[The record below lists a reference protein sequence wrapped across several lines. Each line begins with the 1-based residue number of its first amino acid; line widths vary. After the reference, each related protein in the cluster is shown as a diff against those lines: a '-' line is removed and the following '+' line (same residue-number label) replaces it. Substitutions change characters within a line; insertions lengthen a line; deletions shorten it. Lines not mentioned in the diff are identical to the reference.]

1 MCSIFVTQELYAE
14 PELYYD
20 ELLLCIVFA
29 LTSFLDTEDL
39 LLYVMVLEFLRYYSS
54 RSCILLQ

>member
-1 MCSIFVTQELYAE
+1 VCSTFVTQELYAE

-39 LLYVMVLEFLRYYSS
+39 LFYVMVEFLHYYSS
-54 RSCILLQ
+54 CSCTLRR

>member
-1 MCSIFVTQELYAE
+1 MCSTFVTQELYAE

-39 LLYVMVLEFLRYYSS
+39 LFYVMVEFLHYYSS

>member
-1 MCSIFVTQELYAE
+1 MCSILVTQELYGE

-29 LTSFLDTEDL
+29 LTSFLDTEEFTVLCYGRVFAL
-39 LLYVMVLEFLRYYSS
+39 LF
-54 RSCILLQ
+54 

>member
-1 MCSIFVTQELYAE
+1 VCSIFVTQELYAE

-39 LLYVMVLEFLRYYSS
+39 LFYVMVEFLHYYYS
-54 RSCILLQ
+54 CICTLLR

>member
-1 MCSIFVTQELYAE
+1 MCSILVTQEQYVN
-14 PELYYD
+14 PGVSYD

-39 LLYVMVLEFLRYYSS
+39 LFYVMVEFLHYYYS
-54 RSCILLQ
+54 CICPLLR

>member
-1 MCSIFVTQELYAE
+1 MCSIFVTQELYVE

-20 ELLLCIVFA
+20 ELLLCIAFA

-39 LLYVMVLEFLRYYSS
+39 PFYVMVEFLHYYSS
-54 RSCILLQ
+54 CSCILLQ

>member
-1 MCSIFVTQELYAE
+1 VCSIFVTQELYAE

-39 LLYVMVLEFLRYYSS
+39 LLYVMVEFLRYYSS

>member
-1 MCSIFVTQELYAE
+1 MFVTQELYAE
-14 PELYYD
+14 SELYYD

-39 LLYVMVLEFLRYYSS
+39 LFYVMVEFLHYYSS